1 MYDERTA
8 VTSQPL
14 SRDAF
19 SALVERFQQ
28 PLYAFLRG
36 FVENGE
42 QARDLTQDTFA
53 SAWRATQA
61 VFRPFHRGD
70 TRR

>member
-42 QARDLTQDTFA
+42 SR
-53 SAWRATQA
+53 RAT
-61 VFRPFHRGD
+61 
-70 TRR
+70 